1 MRSVRDVCGDYRCTA
16 CDLARSPRSLICC
29 RLLCMLSVPHS
40 SCNDR
45 CCSIRAMY
53 CKESMCSAAPTC
65 QQCARCPIDELATS
79 DKQMTPNKNH
89 RGGVNANASWASGS
103 FARSRLTSIEPG
115 RQLASAKKAAWGRAP
130 RVRRAKDNPPNA
142 ADAGQQHTNY
152 PDAANAPAAARAPRP
167 AKRPTRR
174 PCAGARNCQ
183 EGHFQS
189 PTAPGAS
196 PTPRRA
202 AGVS

>member
-1 MRSVRDVCGDYRCTA
+1 MCLTAPATTAAARFVRCTA
-16 CDLARSPRSLICC
+16 KNRCAA
-29 RLLCMLSVPHS
+29 LLQRVS
-40 SCNDR
+40 N
-45 CCSIRAMY
+45 A
-53 CKESMCSAAPTC
+53 
-65 QQCARCPIDELATS
+65 ARCPIDELAAS

-130 RVRRAKDNPPNA
+130 RVRRAKDNLPNA

-152 PDAANAPAAARAPRP
+152 PNAANAPAAARAPRP

-174 PCAGARNCQ
+174 PCAGARSCPEVPIQ
-183 EGHFQS
+183 YQIKRD
-189 PTAPGAS
+189 AS

-202 AGVS
+202 ADVS